1 MLPQNAPHS
10 FHIPVMGLGYTIDT
24 PVKVAK
30 YGISSVLSIMED
42 GLIEQMRMIH
52 SRKYDLPFKAI
63 RDTEQDYRARRITA
77 YLNMLHTIVNLQIAK
92 MRSDS
97 FEVEGDLTRYFELLP
112 ASHSDKITY
121 TQMLSAAGEDK
132 MRLQELLRES
142 IVPGSIDVNI
152 MTKLDKTNYDK
163 EGMALPPEF
172 ADAMS
177 ALRAFALSELN
188 GAMVFSA
195 GLNPRL
201 FAYMEQFQDFFP
213 DENGFLKKRIVL
225 KVSDYRSAL
234 IQGKYLAKKGL
245 WVSEFRIESGLNC
258 GGHAFATEGIL
269 LGPILEEFK
278 SNRESLNQQLWESC
292 QNALGEKG
300 KSQFLKVMKVKVT
313 VQGGIGNANED
324 QFLINHYDLDG
335 TGWGSPFLLVPEATN
350 VDEETLQKL
359 INAKKSDYYLSDS
372 SPLGV
377 PFNNLRTTSSE
388 IQRKERIDKNRP
400 GSPCY
405 KKFLSLNS
413 EFTEIP
419 ICSASRQ
426 YQHLKLKQLSEALGT
441 GESYTKAAEKVMEK
455 DCLCE
460 GLGAPALLV
469 NQVNPARNLRAVTIC
484 PGPNLAYYS
493 AVFSLKEMVDHIYG
507 KASVM
512 VDAAR
517 PHMFV
522 KELELYVSYLK
533 TEMGKFLPEKPKK
546 HEAYLDRFR
555 NNLLTGIGYYQN
567 LISSIRPEAEDM
579 LTRMKLEILGLQNEI
594 ERLNA
599 VEA

>member
-24 PVKVAK
+24 PLKVAK

-97 FEVEGDLTRYFELLP
+97 FEVEGDLTRYFELLS

-300 KSQFLKVMKVKVT
+300 KFQFLKEMKVKVT